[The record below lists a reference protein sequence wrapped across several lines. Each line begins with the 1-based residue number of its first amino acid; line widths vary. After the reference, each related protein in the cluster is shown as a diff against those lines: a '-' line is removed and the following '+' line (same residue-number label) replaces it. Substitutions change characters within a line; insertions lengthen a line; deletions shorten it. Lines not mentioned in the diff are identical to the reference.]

1 VFPEAN
7 DPEIA
12 VVGPAHEEAEEEG
25 DFPTDEEIEIN
36 SDGEEVEGNFFRAD
50 GERQFDPPL
59 YRGSPITLGQSM
71 MAILSFVV
79 AHHCSGAA
87 LADLLG
93 LIALHCIIEDNVCI
107 KTLYKFKKYFENLRS
122 PLKMHYFCS
131 KCFSHLRRKDDICG
145 NEGCDNQSEVS
156 YFVEISIV
164 SQLRQMFNR
173 TGFYD
178 KLNHRFDRR
187 KKNAFNYE
195 DVYDGQVY
203 KHQVRDG
210 FLADRNN
217 VSFCWNSD
225 GVRIFKSANYE
236 VWPFYLVLN
245 ELSYAERFKKEN
257 IIVGGLWFGPTKPAL
272 PLFLNSFHSDLSA
285 LYQGIDV
292 DVPGHNEQKRV
303 RGLVLCGSCDMPAKA
318 HFLEFIYFNG
328 YYGCPKC
335 KLRGERSDRTEMN
348 HAYPYAEALLR
359 TMEETKLYA
368 RLAAA
373 SNTVV
378 YGIKRLSALNM
389 YSTCLITSRLPQLI
403 SCIVA
408 TKE

>member
-145 NEGCDNQSEVS
+145 NEGCANQSEVS
-156 YFVEISIV
+156 YFVE
-164 SQLRQMFNR
+164 
-173 TGFYD
+173 
-178 KLNHRFDRR
+178 
-187 KKNAFNYE
+187 
-195 DVYDGQVY
+195 
-203 KHQVRDG
+203 
-210 FLADRNN
+210 
-217 VSFCWNSD
+217 
-225 GVRIFKSANYE
+225 
-236 VWPFYLVLN
+236 
-245 ELSYAERFKKEN
+245 
-257 IIVGGLWFGPTKPAL
+257 
-272 PLFLNSFHSDLSA
+272 
-285 LYQGIDV
+285 
-292 DVPGHNEQKRV
+292 RV
-303 RGLVLCGSCDMPAKA
+303 
-318 HFLEFIYFNG
+318 
-328 YYGCPKC
+328 
-335 KLRGERSDRTEMN
+335 
-348 HAYPYAEALLR
+348 
-359 TMEETKLYA
+359 
-368 RLAAA
+368 
-373 SNTVV
+373 
-378 YGIKRLSALNM
+378 
-389 YSTCLITSRLPQLI
+389 
-403 SCIVA
+403 
-408 TKE
+408 